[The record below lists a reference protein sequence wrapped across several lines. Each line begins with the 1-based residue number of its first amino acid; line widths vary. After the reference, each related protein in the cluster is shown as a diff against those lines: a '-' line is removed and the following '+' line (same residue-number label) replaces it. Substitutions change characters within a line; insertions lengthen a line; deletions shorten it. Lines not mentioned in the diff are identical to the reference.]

1 MQYTRPSLRD
11 KELPNEG
18 IFVIYS
24 PARKPAQ
31 AEMETQHRETLEPIT
46 TELASVPLSYS
57 VAVVG
62 LGYVGLPLALLA
74 ARKGHRVVGIDV
86 SEKKI
91 ASIREGNSP
100 FYDEAIT
107 RHLAET
113 KLQADTDFARV
124 RDADIVIVC
133 VPTPVR
139 DDHSPDL
146 EPLIKACE
154 SIAAHLS
161 PGSLIVIES
170 TVNPGICD
178 TIVIPTLEKHSTLI
192 AGRDFMVSHCP
203 ERVNPGDE
211 RWGVD
216 NINRVA
222 GSLTPQGLEKTLLF
236 YRSIVSGEVRPM
248 GSLKEAEAVKIVE
261 NTFRDINIAFVNEL
275 AMSFDRMGIDIVNV
289 IDAASTK
296 PFAFMPHYPGCG
308 VGGHCIPVD
317 PYYLIEEGRR
327 HGFDHEFL
335 SLARR
340 INNRMPIHSVD
351 MLEQLLS
358 KAGLNIA
365 ESRIAVL
372 GLAYKADIDD
382 MRESPAHDILKEL
395 AVRGATTVAFDPYI
409 HDDRYASSLDEALLG
424 AQAAIIATPHKEFRN
439 LHPRDFLDRGVEIV
453 LDGKNCLPK
462 KLFLDSGITY
472 KGIGR

>member
-1 MQYTRPSLRD
+1 MLYSSTRKLA
-11 KELPNEG
+11 
-18 IFVIYS
+18 Y
-24 PARKPAQ
+24 
-31 AEMETQHRETLEPIT
+31 AEMETQQRETLEPIA
-46 TELASVPLSYS
+46 TELTSAALSYS

-86 SEKKI
+86 SEKKV
-91 ASIREGNSP
+91 ASIRGGTSP

-113 KLQADTDFARV
+113 KLEADTDFVRI
-124 RDADIVIVC
+124 RDAEIVIVC

-146 EPLIKACE
+146 DPLIKACE
-154 SIAAHLS
+154 SIAPHLS

-178 TIVIPTLEKHSTLI
+178 TIVIPTLEQHSNLV

-203 ERVNPGDE
+203 ERVNPGDD

-236 YRSIVSGEVRPM
+236 YRSIVDGEVRPM

-335 SLARR
+335 ALARR
-340 INNRMPIHSVD
+340 INNRMPIHTVD
-351 MLEQLLS
+351 ILEKMLSEAGIALS
-358 KAGLNIA
+358 DA
-365 ESRIAVL
+365 RIAVL

-395 AVRGATTVAFDPYI
+395 SARGATPVAFDPYV

-424 AQAAIIATPHKEFRN
+424 AQAAIVATPHKAFRDM
-439 LHPRDFLDRGVEIV
+439 HPRDFLDRGVEIV

-462 KLFLDSGITY
+462 KLFLDSGIAF

>member
-1 MQYTRPSLRD
+1 
-11 KELPNEG
+11 
-18 IFVIYS
+18 
-24 PARKPAQ
+24 
-31 AEMETQHRETLEPIT
+31 METQQETFEPMAA
-46 TELASVPLSYS
+46 ELSSAPRSYS

-86 SEKKI
+86 SDTKV
-91 ASIREGNSP
+91 ASIRGGVSP
-100 FYDEAIT
+100 FYDEAIS
-107 RHLAET
+107 RYLAET
-113 KLQADTDFARV
+113 KLEADTDFAHV
-124 RDADIVIVC
+124 RDREIVIVC

-139 DDHSPDL
+139 HDHSPDL
-146 EPLIKACE
+146 EPLTKACE
-154 SIAAHLS
+154 SIAPHLAQD
-161 PGSLIVIES
+161 SLIVIES

-178 TIVIPTLEKHSTLI
+178 TVVIPTLEKYSGLR
-192 AGRDFMVSHCP
+192 AGRDFTVSHCP

-211 RWGVD
+211 RWGVE

-222 GSLTPQGLEKTLLF
+222 GSLTPLGLEKTLAF

-340 INNRMPIHSVD
+340 INNRMPIHTVD
-351 MLEQLLS
+351 MLDELLA
-358 KAGLNIA
+358 KAGGSLRG
-365 ESRIAVL
+365 SRIAVL
-372 GLAYKADIDD
+372 GLAYKGDIDD
-382 MRESPAHDILKEL
+382 MRESPAHDIIAEL
-395 AVRGATTVAFDPYI
+395 IARGAEAVPYDPYVN
-409 HDDRYASSLDEALLG
+409 DDTYAASLEEALLG
-424 AQAAIIATPHKEFRN
+424 ARAAIVATPHRTFKN
-439 LHPRDFLDRGVEIV
+439 LMPRDFLDRGITIV
-453 LDGKNCLPK
+453 VDGKNCLPK
-462 KLFLDSGITY
+462 QLFLDAGITY